1 MSVPTEDGPL
11 EEARRVLAGQ
21 AKMRAIKLY
30 RDANRSGWAEA
41 AEAVDRIR
49 AGRVPMATHTSA
61 LPRADA
67 LAIGEALRA
76 GNKIE
81 AIKLYRAATGL
92 GLKEAKDALD
102 AMTAENS
109 PGKRL
114 PSATGRVIERRRF
127 SPVLALLALAALF
140 GTVFGLVVLLFGGR

>member
-1 MSVPTEDGPL
+1 MSVPPQDGPL
-11 EEARRVLAGQ
+11 EEARRVLASQ

-30 RDANRSGWAEA
+30 RDANRAGWAEA

-49 AGRVPMATHTSA
+49 AVRAPAAATSA
-61 LPRADA
+61 VTRADA
-67 LAIGEALRA
+67 LAIGDALRA

-92 GLKEAKDALD
+92 GLKEAKDAVD
-102 AMTAENS
+102 AMTAGKG
-109 PGKRL
+109 PGPRL
-114 PSATGRVIERRRF
+114 PSATGRIIERRRI

-140 GTVFGLVVLLFGGR
+140 GTVFGLVVLLFGR